1 MNTKEIL
8 TFTVNVGSLMLSSG
22 AEIYRVKETIVHI
35 LNGLAVEEFDVY
47 VVSNGIFASAHENRE
62 DACSVIR
69 NITKAE
75 MHSGKISAINQL
87 SRDIYNHDCDFEE
100 AKERF
105 AQIEKIPRTKYKY
118 LLLFCGIGASAFTYM
133 FKGSLYDCLISF
145 INGFILGYF
154 LYKVKGSKFIRN
166 IFGAF
171 IVSGVAMIAAKLF
184 PILNY
189 NAIIIGTLM
198 PLVPGVA
205 LTTGVRDLFH
215 GDYLS
220 GAIHMLDAFITG
232 LCIAVGVGT
241 LVSLIAMMKGFGIW

>member
-87 SRDIYNHDCDFEE
+87 SRDIYTKRWDYTLNSVQED
-100 AKERF
+100 
-105 AQIEKIPRTKYKY
+105 AQIAITWFTNHLPILDEKINSINTSIDYNSINMNYQNSKYN
-118 LLLFCGIGASAFTYM
+118 LLGIKTLSNKKSIY
-133 FKGSLYDCLISF
+133 I
-145 INGFILGYF
+145 INN
-154 LYKVKGSKFIRN
+154 KK
-166 IFGAF
+166 
-171 IVSGVAMIAAKLF
+171 
-184 PILNY
+184 
-189 NAIIIGTLM
+189 II
-198 PLVPGVA
+198 
-205 LTTGVRDLFH
+205 H
-215 GDYLS
+215 
-220 GAIHMLDAFITG
+220 
-232 LCIAVGVGT
+232 
-241 LVSLIAMMKGFGIW
+241 

>member
-118 LLLFCGIGASAFTYM
+118 LLLMASIQKANGLILFCSYFTSRASNIIF
-133 FKGSLYDCLISF
+133 ISSR
-145 INGFILGYF
+145 F
-154 LYKVKGSKFIRN
+154 LLLREKKK
-166 IFGAF
+166 
-171 IVSGVAMIAAKLF
+171 
-184 PILNY
+184 
-189 NAIIIGTLM
+189 
-198 PLVPGVA
+198 
-205 LTTGVRDLFH
+205 
-215 GDYLS
+215 
-220 GAIHMLDAFITG
+220 
-232 LCIAVGVGT
+232 
-241 LVSLIAMMKGFGIW
+241 

>member
-87 SRDIYNHDCDFEE
+87 SRDIYNHDCDFVT
-100 AKERF
+100 
-105 AQIEKIPRTKYKY
+105 I
-118 LLLFCGIGASAFTYM
+118 
-133 FKGSLYDCLISF
+133 
-145 INGFILGYF
+145 
-154 LYKVKGSKFIRN
+154 
-166 IFGAF
+166 
-171 IVSGVAMIAAKLF
+171 
-184 PILNY
+184 
-189 NAIIIGTLM
+189 
-198 PLVPGVA
+198 
-205 LTTGVRDLFH
+205 H
-215 GDYLS
+215 G
-220 GAIHMLDAFITG
+220 
-232 LCIAVGVGT
+232 
-241 LVSLIAMMKGFGIW
+241 